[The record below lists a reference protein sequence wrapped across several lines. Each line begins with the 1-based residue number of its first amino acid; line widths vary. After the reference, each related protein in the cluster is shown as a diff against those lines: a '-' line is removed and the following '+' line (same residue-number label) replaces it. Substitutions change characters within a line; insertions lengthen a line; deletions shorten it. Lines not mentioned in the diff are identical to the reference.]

1 MNLEEYAE
9 FLVKSIC
16 KEPEMVRVQSFQE
29 DEMTHIEIMVPES
42 EMGAVIGKAG
52 KIASS
57 LRILIQA
64 YAYLQKIVKVK
75 VYIVA
80 F

>member
-1 MNLEEYAE
+1 MSLEEYAE

-16 KEPEMVRVQSFQE
+16 KESEMVRVQSFQE
-29 DEMTHIEIMVPES
+29 DESTNIEILVPES
-42 EMGAVIGKAG
+42 EMGAVIGKSG
-52 KIASS
+52 KVASS

-64 YAYLQKIVKVK
+64 YAYLQKCGKVK
-75 VYIVA
+75 VNIEA

>member
-9 FLVKSIC
+9 FLVRSIC
-16 KEPEMVRVQSFQE
+16 KEPDMVRVQSFQE
-29 DEMTHIEIMVPES
+29 DDIRNGESMVPES
-42 EMGAVIGKAG
+42 EMSAVIGKSG
-52 KIASS
+52 KVASS

-64 YAYLQKIVKVK
+64 YAYLQKCGKVK
-75 VYIVA
+75 VNIEA

>member
-1 MNLEEYAE
+1 MSLESYAE
-9 FLVKSIC
+9 FLVRSIC
-16 KEPEMVRVQSFQE
+16 TEPDMVRVQSFQE
-29 DEMTHIEIMVPES
+29 EDITNIEIMVPES

-52 KIASS
+52 KVASS

-64 YAYLQKIVKVK
+64 YAYLQKCGKVK
-75 VYIVA
+75 VNIEA

>member
-64 YAYLQKIVKVK
+64 YAYLQKSGKVKVK
-75 VYIVA
+75 IEA

>member
-64 YAYLQKIVKVK
+64 YAYLQKSGKVK
-75 VYIVA
+75 VNIEA

>member
-1 MNLEEYAE
+1 MSLVEYAE

-16 KEPEMVRVQSFQE
+16 KDPDMVRVQSFME
-29 DEMTHIEIMVPES
+29 DDITILEIMVPDN
-42 EMGAVIGKAG
+42 EMGAVIGKGG
-52 KIASS
+52 KVASS

-64 YAYLQKIVKVK
+64 YAYLQKSGKVK
-75 VYIVA
+75 VNIEA

>member
-1 MNLEEYAE
+1 
-9 FLVKSIC
+9 
-16 KEPEMVRVQSFQE
+16 
-29 DEMTHIEIMVPES
+29 MTHIEIMVPES

-64 YAYLQKIVKVK
+64 YAYLQKSGKVK
-75 VYIVA
+75 VNIEA